1 MRTHPQLITLVMLTT
16 LSTLT
21 TAACSRN
28 NPGGGAPG
36 AGGRGAAPATTVGIV
51 TLQPAPIEVSS
62 DFIST
67 VRSLHSTTIQPQ
79 VDGRVTRV
87 FVKSG
92 DVVRAGSPIVQ
103 IDPEKQSA
111 TLQNTESQRAA
122 RVADVTYW
130 KNQVERLQALLK
142 AGAISQN
149 EFDTAQHNLESAQ
162 AQLSALDA
170 QVREGRVQLQYYRVT
185 APTAGAV
192 GDIPVRE
199 GDRVT
204 TSTVIT
210 TVDDKAGLEAYIQV
224 PVDQAPD
231 LRVGLQTQILDA
243 DGKVIASNPI
253 SFVAPRVDPSTQT
266 VLAKALL
273 RDAPPSVRV
282 QQFVKVRV
290 IWRSTPGLTV
300 PITAV
305 SRINGQ
311 YFFFIAEQTPNGLVA
326 KQHPLQVGD
335 VKGNDYIVKSG
346 LKAGDKLI
354 VTGIQKIAD
363 GAPVK
368 AEERAAVGAKGG
380 KRAKGAKGASAA
392 GDRVVLTVLTVHRGA
407 KGASA
412 GADGVVLTVR
422 TVQPGTAAPSARLA
436 LAPSAPLAL
445 APSAPLAPLALAPSA
460 RFGTFS
466 TLGTTLD
473 S

>member
-21 TAACSRN
+21 TAACTRN
-28 NPGGGAPG
+28 DPAGGGPAGGGAPG
-36 AGGRGAAPATTVGIV
+36 AGGRGAAPATSVGIV
-51 TLQPAPIEVSS
+51 ALQPAPIEVSS

-92 DVVRAGSPIVQ
+92 DVVRAVSPIVQ

-210 TVDDKAGLEAYIQV
+210 TVDDKAGLEAYIQI
-224 PVDQAPD
+224 PVDRAPE
-231 LRVGLQTQILDA
+231 LKVGLPVQILDA
-243 DGKVIASNPI
+243 DGKVIATNPV
-253 SFVAPRVDPSTQT
+253 SFVAPRVDPATQT
-266 VLAKALL
+266 VLAKSLL
-273 RDAPPSVRV
+273 RDVPPSMKV
-282 QQFVKVRV
+282 QQFLRVRV
-290 IWRSTPGLTV
+290 VWRSAPGLTV

-305 SRINGQ
+305 TRINGQ
-311 YFFFIAEQTPNGLVA
+311 YFCFVAEPSNGGLVA
-326 KQHPLQVGD
+326 RQHPL
-335 VKGNDYIVKSG
+335 
-346 LKAGDKLI
+346 
-354 VTGIQKIAD
+354 
-363 GAPVK
+363 
-368 AEERAAVGAKGG
+368 
-380 KRAKGAKGASAA
+380 
-392 GDRVVLTVLTVHRGA
+392 
-407 KGASA
+407 
-412 GADGVVLTVR
+412 
-422 TVQPGTAAPSARLA
+422 
-436 LAPSAPLAL
+436 
-445 APSAPLAPLALAPSA
+445 
-460 RFGTFS
+460 
-466 TLGTTLD
+466 
-473 S
+473 